1 MGMITYNEN
10 NFLMDGKPYRIISG
24 AIHYFRI
31 HPDYWHD
38 RLSKLR
44 ACGFNTVE
52 TYTCWNLHER
62 REGEFDFSGI
72 LDIERFISIAE
83 SLGLNVIV
91 RPGPYICSE
100 WEFGGLPSWLLR
112 YPNIGLRCCDP
123 VYLEKVTPYYRE
135 LLSRIRPHLS
145 TNGGG
150 VIMMQ
155 VENEYGSYG
164 DDSEYIRRV
173 ADIYRENGIDCQLF
187 TSDGTCLWMLSGGTV
202 PELLAVANFGSGIGK
217 NAAALANFREG
228 QPFMCGEFWCGWF
241 DHWYEKHHT
250 RTAGDVSAMVQE
262 FFDVNGSFNFYMFHG
277 GTNFSFWNGANHTG
291 DQYQPTIT
299 SYDYCAPLSESGDM
313 TDTYYA
319 IRDVIERN
327 TGVKAPDL
335 PVANSKK
342 AAYGELSLTEYAPL
356 LENLTS
362 LSNPI
367 RAAYPQTMEQL
378 QQDFGY
384 TVYSTEICGPIE
396 PLELILTHLHDRAHI
411 FLDGKLCGLRERTR
425 RHDSVKIALA
435 GGERVKLDILVENMG
450 RVNYGPKLFDQ
461 KGIVGGVRLG
471 QRFHFG
477 WDHYC
482 LPMDDLSALNWQDT
496 VSGSVP
502 AFFRGFLNVEGKPAD
517 TFVRLDGF
525 EKGFVTVNGFNVG
538 RYYNSA
544 GPQKTLYVPA
554 PLLHEGENEIVV
566 FETDRCD
573 APTVTFTDAPELG

>member
-1 MGMITYNEN
+1 MGILTYDKN

-24 AIHYFRI
+24 AVHYFRI
-31 HPDYWHD
+31 HPDYWYD

-72 LDIERFISIAE
+72 LDIDRFITIAE
-83 SLGLNVIV
+83 ELSLNVIV

-112 YPNIGLRCCDP
+112 YPNMGLRCCDP
-123 VYLEKVTPYYRE
+123 IYLEKVTPYYRE
-135 LLSRIRPHLS
+135 LLSRIRLHLS
-145 TNGGG
+145 TKGGG

-164 DDSEYIRRV
+164 DDSEYIRCV

-187 TSDGTCLWMLSGGTV
+187 TSDGTKLWMLSGGTV
-202 PELLAVANFGSGIGK
+202 PELLAVANFGSGIKK
-217 NAAALANFREG
+217 NAEALAAFRQD

-241 DHWYEKHHT
+241 DHWYEQHHT
-250 RTAGDVSAMVQE
+250 RTSDDVCAMVRE
-262 FFDVNGSFNFYMFHG
+262 FFDIDGSFNFYMFHG

-291 DQYQPTIT
+291 DQYQPMIT
-299 SYDYCAPLSESGDM
+299 SYDYCSPLSEAGDM
-313 TDTYYA
+313 TDTYFA
-319 IRDVIERN
+319 IRDLIEEK
-327 TGVKAPDL
+327 TGVKAPDI
-335 PVANSKK
+335 PVANTKK
-342 AAYGELSLTEYAPL
+342 AAYGELILTQYASLFDNL
-356 LENLTS
+356 KKLTS
-362 LSNPI
+362 PI
-367 RAAYPQTMEQL
+367 RTAYPQTMEQL

-384 TVYSTEICGPIE
+384 VLYSTEVHGPIE

-411 FLDGKLCGLRERTR
+411 FLDGKLVGLRERTR
-425 RHDSVKIALA
+425 RHDSVKIALSS
-435 GGERVKLDILVENMG
+435 GECVRLDILVENMG

-461 KGIVGGVRLG
+461 KGIIGGVRLG

-482 LPMDDLSALNWQDT
+482 LPMDDLSALDWKDA
-496 VSGSVP
+496 VSDSVP
-502 AFFRGFLNVEGKPAD
+502 AFYRGILNIEGKPAD
-517 TFVRLDGF
+517 TFLRLDGF
-525 EKGFVTVNGFNVG
+525 EKGFVKVNGFNIG

-554 PLLHEGENEIVV
+554 PLLCEGENEIVI
-566 FETDRCD
+566 FESDRCVR
-573 APTVTFTDAPELG
+573 PTVMFTDVPELG